1 MALIALDTHGDARA
15 TTDARDND
23 GLLPVHVRILPSRC
37 EQEFI
42 RINVPQERL
51 IEAALPFCAPG
62 CLRGVDHNEKLGEVL
77 RRCEKINCE
86 ACNLLYNRENHWAM
100 K

>member
-1 MALIALDTHGDARA
+1 MALIALDAHGDAWA

-51 IEAALPFCAPG
+51 IGRHCHFAPQAASAALI
-62 CLRGVDHNEKLGEVL
+62 K
-77 RRCEKINCE
+77 
-86 ACNLLYNRENHWAM
+86 
-100 K
+100 